1 MPSRSSSMGL
11 AIRGAMKMPKLR
23 SVRVVNAQFNEGR
36 GLYQDFRMPFY
47 GRNATYELG
56 NGMGKSVLLMLILQC
71 VLPNA
76 APDPNKPFKHMFIG
90 GERNR
95 TTHVLAEWELDEV
108 VDGKRYLLTG
118 FCAKRKSDQ
127 EDEGENDE
135 IKYFSYLHLY
145 GEPNDLDIDTIPLC
159 REEGADFFTQDYS
172 ETRKMLREKIKAGY
186 DIWIA
191 ETRQQYWSGSRTTI
205 SSSRSG
211 NSSNISTGR
220 RVT

>member
-1 MPSRSSSMGL
+1 
-11 AIRGAMKMPKLR
+11 
-23 SVRVVNAQFNEGR
+23 
-36 GLYQDFRMPFY
+36 MPFY
-47 GRNATYELG
+47 GRNGTYELG

-76 APDPNKPFKHMFIG
+76 APDPNKPFKYMFAG

-127 EDEGENDE
+127 EDEGESDE

-145 GEPNDLDIDTIPLC
+145 GGPNDLDIDRSPSAGKREQTSSPRTIQKPERC
-159 REEGADFFTQDYS
+159 
-172 ETRKMLREKIKAGY
+172 
-186 DIWIA
+186 
-191 ETRQQYWSGSRTTI
+191 SGKKQKQGMM
-205 SSSRSG
+205 SG
-211 NSSNISTGR
+211 
-220 RVT
+220 